1 MWIRLRRA
9 TVCEVRIPRG
19 ASDALCGKP
28 RVPAANQVRRDGP
41 CGTLSPNEEGGLVA
55 RARATY
61 LSEREKDFLH
71 EKTLEVLEKVGV
83 AYNMPQAID
92 LLASAAGAE
101 VDRDAL
107 TAKHNLQA
115 GSEGMLTGLACALAG
130 ADSMLAFGLMDGAET
145 VSPAKVMM
153 WTATSW
159 G

>member
-1 MWIRLRRA
+1 M
-9 TVCEVRIPRG
+9 
-19 ASDALCGKP
+19 
-28 RVPAANQVRRDGP
+28 
-41 CGTLSPNEEGGLVA
+41 A

-83 AYNMPQAID
+83 AYNTPQAID

-101 VDRDAL
+101 VGGPGRAHGE
-107 TAKHNLQA
+107 AQSA
-115 GSEGMLTGLACALAG
+115 GRLRGHAHGPRLRPRRGRQHAGLRLDG
-130 ADSMLAFGLMDGAET
+130 GAET
-145 VSPAKVMM
+145 VSPAKVIM

>member
-1 MWIRLRRA
+1 M
-9 TVCEVRIPRG
+9 
-19 ASDALCGKP
+19 
-28 RVPAANQVRRDGP
+28 
-41 CGTLSPNEEGGLVA
+41 A

>member
-1 MWIRLRRA
+1 
-9 TVCEVRIPRG
+9 
-19 ASDALCGKP
+19 
-28 RVPAANQVRRDGP
+28 
-41 CGTLSPNEEGGLVA
+41 VA

-61 LSEREKDFLH
+61 LSEREKEFLH

-83 AYNMPQAID
+83 AYNTPQAID

-130 ADSMLAFGLMDGAET
+130 ADSMLAFGLMAA
-145 VSPAKVMM
+145 PRR
-153 WTATSW
+153 
-159 G
+159 